1 MVNFLFQHLITLAER
16 FANRLERI
24 EDVFKIIIRRKMGI
38 WMIERER
45 EKVPDRVKR
54 NKRTGIDPER

>member
-1 MVNFLFQHLITLAER
+1 
-16 FANRLERI
+16 
-24 EDVFKIIIRRKMGI
+24 MGI